1 MNQMVT
7 QSLQRQM
14 DQEAKQ
20 DNIVFDFE
28 EHWNV
33 DQEMY
38 EMLNKGTVLEPKSLW
53 IEELPTRHQC
63 LQ

>member
-28 EHWNV
+28 EH
-33 DQEMY
+33 
-38 EMLNKGTVLEPKSLW
+38 
-53 IEELPTRHQC
+53 
-63 LQ
+63 